1 MNTTF
6 KNFFKLSIIASAISL
21 VSTTVKAQDL
31 QEIYNPNPSKDDV
44 IVSMPCNGFM
54 VFKKIYTTT
63 GGKKKVEDKSF
74 K

>member
-44 IVSMPCNGFM
+44 IVSMP
-54 VFKKIYTTT
+54 
-63 GGKKKVEDKSF
+63 
-74 K
+74 